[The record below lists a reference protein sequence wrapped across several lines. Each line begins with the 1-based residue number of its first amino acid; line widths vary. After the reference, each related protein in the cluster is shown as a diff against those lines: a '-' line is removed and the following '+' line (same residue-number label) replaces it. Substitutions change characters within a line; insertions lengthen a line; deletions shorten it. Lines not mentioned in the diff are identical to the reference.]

1 MDLGGYTQGWHG
13 ESVIVFTAAAG
24 WWTDSI
30 EVVVP
35 AKVWMLP
42 ELLGISFSANET
54 LVPPFQSTH
63 ASYVVHVP
71 SAEVVSVILLFTYL
85 TQLVEAS
92 GMTIDESGTSFPP
105 TYESEITVRAL
116 TAAGLSRSYEFTV
129 VQEPGLPAN
138 APASPV
144 VTLVSLDAGVLIV
157 TLSVHDKFADQVA
170 CNASAGNVSTESVVE
185 MGSLSMLP
193 PLSCTDLMQT
203 AAFLLRA
210 CSGTMT
216 RRGLHLR
223 CTARSLSALSDCS
236 HQHRGLGHLWL
247 VWITSPCTSRGL
259 LMDTQPH
266 ISCAPRQVRRL
277 FLVVSLRSPLRI
289 LWLALTSFTPCRS
302 VPCLALVAASRVSRA
317 S

>member
-1 MDLGGYTQGWHG
+1 
-13 ESVIVFTAAAG
+13 
-24 WWTDSI
+24 
-30 EVVVP
+30 
-35 AKVWMLP
+35 MLP
-42 ELLGISFSANET
+42 ELLGISFSGNET

-71 SAEVVSVILLFTYL
+71 SAEVVSVIHLFTYP

-116 TAAGLSRSYEFTV
+116 TAAELRSFAFTV
-129 VQEPGLPAN
+129 VQEPGLPAD

-157 TLSVHDKFADQVA
+157 TLSFHDQFADQVA

-185 MGSLSMLP
+185 MGSLSVLP

-203 AAFLLRA
+203 AAFLLHA

-216 RRGLHLR
+216 KRGLHLR
-223 CTARSLSALSDCS
+223 RTVRSLSALSDRS

-277 FLVVSLRSPLRI
+277 FSVVSLRSPLRI
-289 LWLALTSFTPCRS
+289 LWLALTSFTAWRS
-302 VPCLALVAASRVSRA
+302 VPCLALVAASRVPRA